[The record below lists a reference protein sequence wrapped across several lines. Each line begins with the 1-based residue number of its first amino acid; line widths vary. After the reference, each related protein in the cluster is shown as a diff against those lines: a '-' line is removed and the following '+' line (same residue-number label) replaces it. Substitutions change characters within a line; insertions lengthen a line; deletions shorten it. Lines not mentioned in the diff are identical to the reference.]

1 MRLFGDWKWYAA
13 LAVFGLF
20 TALVV
25 WLPGP
30 QPKPTD
36 AIAAPAPDLG
46 PTDQSPVRPDPTPA
60 EHEAMLQYTVQEGD
74 TVSGIARLFVITEED
89 LRWANNIS
97 EGGEFAPGDSIWIP
111 VP

>member
-1 MRLFGDWKWYAA
+1 MRLLGDLKWYAA
-13 LAVFGLF
+13 LAVFVLF

-25 WLPGP
+25 FLPRP
-30 QPKPTD
+30 Q
-36 AIAAPAPDLG
+36 AAPVAATAPPSPIVTAYTPSG
-46 PTDQSPVRPDPTPA
+46 RPEPTANERES
-60 EHEAMLQYTVQEGD
+60 MLQYTVQNDD
-74 TVSGIARLFVITEED
+74 TVYSIARLFVIPEED